1 MKNTRII
8 ILSLAMTAFVA
19 LLIWAYTLF
28 GTGTIEVYGDEYV
41 SKYFQRD
48 QIMEVDIQIDAA
60 DWEQMLASA
69 AEEKFV
75 TATVV
80 INGDAYQSVR
90 IRPKG
95 NSSLRSVASS
105 TSDRYSFKINFN
117 DIIKTQTMAGLT
129 QLNLNNGFSDP
140 SYMREYLSY
149 QIFEEMGVAVPA
161 FSYAAVN
168 VNGEYFGLYLAVE
181 SILEP
186 YLERNFGDIT
196 GDLYKSTGNTLK
208 YNGSDPADYSGLE
221 VKSTYKN
228 ADWTRLIA
236 MLDVLNNGGDIEEYL
251 DIDAALKYIAVN
263 AALVNFDSYL
273 GNFGHNYYLYEQNG
287 VYTILPWDMNM
298 SFGGFGGSS
307 SHLYI
312 DEPVQGSVADRPLVA
327 RLLADEDYLQTYH
340 GYLEQI
346 ADQYLSGSYLKTET
360 DRLRQLIGEYVQTDP
375 TAFYTYE
382 QFEQGISGVTTDNSA
397 ADNTADNAA
406 DKEIPE
412 APAEDQAGNNEGR
425 RSGLQQGGGG
435 FGGNTPAILELAAQ
449 VSDTIKKQLSGELPS
464 TNDGQGMSS
473 GQGQPGGGMPPDE
486 NTPGQPDGQRP
497 GGNQDRQNRENPGEW
512 PGGNQDR
519 QDRENPDE
527 WPGGN
532 ADDRVRGNPG
542 EPPDGWG
549 PADTNAPGQP
559 DWQQPDGNPQMPQ
572 DMDWQDR
579 ENPRE
584 WPGGN
589 INASSQANLGEPSNG
604 IINAKGQANFG
615 ESPDASPQLPQDLD
629 WQKIEELRQE
639 ITQAGEL
646 TDELRQKAEELGIP
660 EEMMEMLTRSRDQ
673 ERPGGMKPPGDGDGN
688 RPPDMK
694 NRQSEKTSSF
704 NLLAISGGLIAAGII
719 AALLFK
725 RRRYHK
731 A

>member
-8 ILSLAMTAFVA
+8 ILSLAMTAFAA

-28 GTGTIEVYGDEYV
+28 GTGTVEVYGDEYV
-41 SKYFQRD
+41 SKYFQKD
-48 QIMEVDIQIDAA
+48 QIMEVDIQIDEA
-60 DWEQMLASA
+60 DWDQMLASA
-69 AEEKFV
+69 SEEKFV

-140 SYMREYLSY
+140 SYMREFLSY
-149 QIFEEMGVAVPA
+149 QICEEMGVAVPA

-208 YNGSDPADYSGLE
+208 YNGSDPADYTGLE

-228 ADWTRLIA
+228 ADWDRLIA
-236 MLDVLNNGGDIEEYL
+236 MLDALNNGGDIEEYL

-307 SHLYI
+307 SNLYI
-312 DEPVQGSVADRPLVA
+312 DEPVQGSVADRPLTA
-327 RLLADEDYLQTYH
+327 RLLANEDYLQTYH
-340 GYLEQI
+340 SYLEQI
-346 ADQYLSGSYLKTET
+346 ADQYLSGSYLETET
-360 DRLRQLIGEYVQTDP
+360 DRLRQLIGEYVRTDP

-397 ADNTADNAA
+397 TDNEVAENAA

-412 APAEDQAGNNEGR
+412 VPAEDQAGNNEDR
-425 RSGLQQGGGG
+425 RGGLRQGGPG
-435 FGGNTPAILELAAQ
+435 FGGNNTAILELAAQ
-449 VSDTIKKQLSGELPS
+449 VSDTIKKQLSGEMPS
-464 TNDGQGMSS
+464 TNNGNGMNS
-473 GQGQPGGGMPPDE
+473 GKGQPGGGMPANNNAPAQQ
-486 NTPGQPDGQRP
+486 NGQRP
-497 GGNQDRQNRENPGEW
+497 GGDQDRKNREDPGGW
-512 PGGNQDR
+512 PGGDQDR
-519 QDRENPDE
+519 QDWESNDE
-527 WPGGN
+527 WPG
-532 ADDRVRGNPG
+532 ADQDRE
-542 EPPDGWG
+542 EPPDGGG

-559 DWQQPDGNPQMPQ
+559 DWQQPDGSQN
-572 DMDWQDR
+572 WQDR

-589 INASSQANLGEPSNG
+589 VEAKSQANSGGQHDGNINAS
-604 IINAKGQANFG
+604 GQANFG
-615 ESPDASPQLPQDLD
+615 ELPNGSPEMLQDLD
-629 WQKIEELRQE
+629 WQKIEELRQK

-660 EEMMEMLTRSRDQ
+660 EEMMEMLARSRDQ
-673 ERPGGMKPPGDGDGN
+673 KRPGAMDPPGIAGGN
-688 RPPDMK
+688 RPPGME

-725 RRRYHK
+725 RRRYYR